1 MICWNMNSVLIS
13 LTISKWS
20 IFSCTIFLVLTMLNE
35 KLEQYLLV
43 CTTWIFISSPS
54 IHENRDRFALL
65 FFSDWLSR
73 VLRNITDELFVFV
86 LDSSALQ
93 WRVTTK
99 EEKRFTLA
107 INNNESTRSMCLV
120 TDIPHFPLFIFLASL
135 PFPPALVC
143 IQPET
148 SGNGCWA

>member
-35 KLEQYLLV
+35 KLEPARMYDMNLYQQSIYSWKSWQV
-43 CTTWIFISSPS
+43 RSS
-54 IHENRDRFALL
+54 
-65 FFSDWLSR
+65 FFSGWLSR

-148 SGNGCWA
+148 RGNGCWT